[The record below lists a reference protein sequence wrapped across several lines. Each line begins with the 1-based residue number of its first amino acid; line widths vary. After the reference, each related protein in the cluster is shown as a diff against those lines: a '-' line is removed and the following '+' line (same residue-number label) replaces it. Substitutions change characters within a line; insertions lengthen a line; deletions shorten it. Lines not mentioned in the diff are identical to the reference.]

1 MFGMRK
7 LQTFSVRRTGRRKCV
22 NVSTNVS
29 LPEVLL
35 TDRKIVNIST
45 LLSSKMKTRVVRDW
59 RKTEFGN

>member
-7 LQTFSVRRTGRRKCV
+7 LQTFSVRRAGRRKCV
-22 NVSTNVS
+22 NVSMNVS

-35 TDRKIVNIST
+35 TDHKIINIST

-59 RKTEFGN
+59 RMTEFGN

>member
-1 MFGMRK
+1 MRK

-35 TDRKIVNIST
+35 TDHKIIGIST
-45 LLSSKMKTRVVRDW
+45 LLSSKMKTHVVRD
-59 RKTEFGN
+59 